1 MIIIMKK
8 EISFQ
13 EKREEILQALKKT
26 NFQDAWIFE
35 ELALVDGIAYHSL
48 SDSISGG
55 IVIGGKSIPMVV
67 LVWKKTGKLYF
78 FALKSLLPN
87 LDV

>member
-1 MIIIMKK
+1 MKN
-8 EISFQ
+8 EITFQ
-13 EKREEILQALKKT
+13 EKKEEILQALNKLK
-26 NFQDAWIFE
+26 FADAWIFE